1 MVVEV
6 SMSRLSGGYRCV
18 PKLTGIRSEVEVGLW
33 EAVLWSRKQSVQ
45 ERAAALVPVLALE
58 VV

>member
-18 PKLTGIRSEVEVGLW
+18 PKLTGTRLEVEVGLW
-33 EAVLWSRKQSVQ
+33 EGVLWSRKQSVQ
-45 ERAAALVPVLALE
+45 ERAEEPAPVLALE